1 MKNKKTKTFEEKNIT
16 PAKGPSGRRSLQAM
30 PSLPRASPFSLA
42 PQFAACRLPLA
53 ANFSLMA
60 AAAAASRTRRLGP
73 RPGLQLRQATPSSRA
88 TLLRPV
94 APPSRCT
101 LLRSASPLDPAPAP
115 PLTASV
121 ARSRRELLLCPELAP
136 VCSARARRLQL
147 EEDKRRRGKRIR

>member
-1 MKNKKTKTFEEKNIT
+1 MNKKTKTFEEEKNIT
-16 PAKGPSGRRSLQAM
+16 PAQGPSGRHSLQAM
-30 PSLPRASPFSLA
+30 PSLPRASPFSSA
-42 PQFAACRLPLA
+42 TVCRLPLA
-53 ANFSLMA
+53 ACCSLMA
-60 AAAAASRTRRLGP
+60 AAAAASRTRRPGP

-101 LLRSASPLDPAPAP
+101 LLWSASPLDPAPAP
-115 PLTASV
+115 PLTARV
-121 ARSRRELLLCPELAP
+121 ARSQRELLLCPELAP